1 MIKNLLF
8 DLGGVIM
15 NIRRQNCE
23 DAFRRLGFKDI
34 DSFLGDY
41 GQTGPFA
48 ALEEGSIGEA
58 EFRDAVRAH
67 IDHPVT
73 DEEIDAAFNAFLLG
87 IPVER
92 LRRLREL
99 RKSYGIYLLSNTN
112 PIMWRQDIAKA
123 FTQEGLATADYF
135 DGMVTSYE
143 AGCCKP
149 DPRIFDYVVEKLG
162 IKPEETLFFDDSEAN
177 IDAARKQGFNGCHV
191 APGDEFY
198 DLI

>member
-34 DSFLGDY
+34 DRFLGDY

-48 ALEEGSIGEA
+48 ALEEGAINES

-123 FTQEGLATADYF
+123 FTQEGLTTADYF

-162 IKPEETLFFDDSEAN
+162 ILPEETLFFDDSMAN
-177 IDAARKQGFNGCHV
+177 IEAARKQGFNGCHV

>member
-1 MIKNLLF
+1 
-8 DLGGVIM
+8 M

-34 DSFLGDY
+34 ESFLGDY

-48 ALEEGSIGEA
+48 ALEEGSIGET

-92 LRRLREL
+92 LRRLREF